1 MNLSTLRSPVAAC
14 LLAGLGVLFSTSH
27 ASAAAVYTS
36 TARSTFTL
44 IAPPGFTVTDHLP
57 STSTAV
63 TGSATAEVTKHLRSA
78 DGVHPATVDAGVTG
92 SAAFAPDSSSTAAV
106 QSGHHFIVPR
116 VDASGPLPT
125 VEIGFIYEIFWETD
139 LSITRPGFEFASGG
153 AYFALSGF
161 RDGITE
167 LTLDPGFPGSIVT
180 GTFPDGSDG
189 WEFNPT
195 YDEFDGSPVHES
207 HSLTITG
214 TITAFSGEFGAFS
227 VITDAAGRAV
237 SIPEPSAVWLLMAAL
252 PLFWRA
258 RRSTGA
264 LRLR

>member
-1 MNLSTLRSPVAAC
+1 MSTLHSRIAAC
-14 LLAGLGVLFSTSH
+14 LLAGIGVLFSTSP

-36 TARSTFTL
+36 SARSTFTL

-57 STSTAV
+57 STSTVA
-63 TGSATAEVTKHLRSA
+63 TGTATAAVTKHLRSA
-78 DGVHPATVDAGVTG
+78 DGIHPATVDAGVTG
-92 SAAFAPDSSSTAAV
+92 SATYPPDSSSMAAV

-116 VDASGPLPT
+116 VDADGPLPT
-125 VEIGFIYEIFWETD
+125 VEIDFIYEIFWETD

-167 LTLDPGFPGSIVT
+167 LTLDAGFPGSIVT

-189 WEFNPT
+189 WEFNPK
-195 YDEFDGSPVHES
+195 YVEFDGSPVHES

-214 TITAFSGEFGAFS
+214 TITVFSGRFGAFS
-227 VITDAAGRAV
+227 VITDAAGSAV
-237 SIPEPSAVWLLMAAL
+237 SIPEPSTAWLLIAAL

-258 RRSTGA
+258 RRSAGA
-264 LRLR
+264 VRNR